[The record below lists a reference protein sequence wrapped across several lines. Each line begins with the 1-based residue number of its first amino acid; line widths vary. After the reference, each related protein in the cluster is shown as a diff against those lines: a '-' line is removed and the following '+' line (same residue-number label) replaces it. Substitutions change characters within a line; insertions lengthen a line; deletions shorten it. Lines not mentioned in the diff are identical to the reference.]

1 MEGAMNK
8 TEKAQTGTVANKV
21 NVTFSFFQIFAHIF
35 FFFLAPVL
43 FHDSRLVLLTLALG
57 IAIIFTNQ
65 LWALIHEGI
74 HGLLLPERRSNNL
87 LLSVLSIFF
96 GSSSIFLRAAHLF
109 HHRYSRSDSERVE
122 TYTAQENRVVV
133 SVAYYFGLFSGLF
146 FSELILPFIA
156 FLPIKLLVKI
166 RDRFFTTHSM
176 VSHMIGYLARQPRK
190 LSIMRVELLGVLVV
204 FSTALSFFGP
214 NYSFF
219 LAFLFVRAFLISFL
233 DYVYH
238 YGTPVGSNLHGKNL
252 ELPEVVSK
260 FLLHFNLHGIHH
272 QHPGLSWVELPKAF
286 KEKKLRYD
294 GQYIRAALEQINGPI
309 LKEELAFKKS
319 A

>member
-1 MEGAMNK
+1 MNK
-8 TEKAQTGTVANKV
+8 TEKAQTGTVVNKI
-21 NVTFSFFQIFAHIF
+21 NLTFSFFQISAHSL
-35 FFFLAPVL
+35 FFFLTPVL
-43 FHDSRLVLLTLALG
+43 FHDARLVLLTLAVG
-57 IAIIFTNQ
+57 VAIIFTNQ

-74 HGLLLPERRSNNL
+74 HGFLLPERRSNNL

-122 TYTAQENRVVV
+122 IYTAQENRVGV
-133 SVAYYFGLFSGLF
+133 SVAYYFSLLSGLY

-156 FLPIKLLVKI
+156 FLPAKHLVKI
-166 RDRFFTTHSM
+166 RDRLFTTHSM
-176 VSHMIGYLARQPRK
+176 ASHVIGYLARQPRK
-190 LSIMRVELLGVLVV
+190 LRIMRVELLGVLFV
-204 FSTALSFFGP
+204 FSTALSLFGS

-238 YGTPVGSNLHGKNL
+238 YGTPIGSNLHGKNL
-252 ELPEVVSK
+252 ALPEVVSK

-272 QHPGLSWVELPKAF
+272 QNPGLSWVELPRTF
-286 KEKKLRYD
+286 KEKKLSYD
-294 GQYIRAALEQINGPI
+294 DGYVRAALEQINGPI
-309 LKEELAFKKS
+309 LKEELASEKS

>member
-1 MEGAMNK
+1 
-8 TEKAQTGTVANKV
+8 
-21 NVTFSFFQIFAHIF
+21 
-35 FFFLAPVL
+35 VL
-43 FHDSRLVLLTLALG
+43 FHDSRLVLLTLAVG
-57 IAIIFTNQ
+57 VAIIFTNQ

-74 HGLLLPERRSNNL
+74 HGFLLPERRSNNL
-87 LLSVLSIFF
+87 LLSVLSIIF
-96 GSSSIFLRAAHLF
+96 GSSSVFLRAAHLF

-122 TYTAQENRVVV
+122 IYTAQENKVGV
-133 SVAYYFGLFSGLF
+133 SVAYYFGLLSGLF
-146 FSELILPFIA
+146 FSEVILPFIA
-156 FLPIKLLVKI
+156 FAPMKILVRI
-166 RDRFFTTHSM
+166 RERFFTKHSM
-176 VSHMIGYLARQPRK
+176 ASHIIDYLARQPRK
-190 LSIMRVELLGVLVV
+190 LSIMRVELLGVLIV
-204 FSTALSFFGP
+204 FSTALSLFGS

-272 QHPGLSWVELPKAF
+272 QNPGLSWVELPRAF
-286 KEKKLRYD
+286 KEKKLSYD
-294 GQYIRAALEQINGPI
+294 DQYVRAALMQFNGPI
-309 LKEELAFKKS
+309 LKDELTFKKP

>member
-1 MEGAMNK
+1 MNK
-8 TEKAQTGTVANKV
+8 TEKAQTDTVVNKI
-21 NVTFSFFQIFAHIF
+21 NLTFSFIQISAHIF
-35 FFFLAPVL
+35 FFFLTPVL

-57 IAIIFTNQ
+57 VAIIFTNQ

-96 GSSSIFLRAAHLF
+96 GSSSIFLRTVHLF

-122 TYTAQENRVVV
+122 IYTAQESRVGV
-133 SVAYYFGLFSGLF
+133 SVAYYSGLF
-146 FSELILPFIA
+146 WGLYFSELILPFIA
-156 FLPIKLLVKI
+156 FFPVNLLVKI

-176 VSHMIGYLARQPRK
+176 ASHVIGYLVRQPRK
-190 LSIMRVELLGVLVV
+190 LSIMRVELLGVLFV
-204 FSTALSFFGP
+204 FSAALSFFGS

-260 FLLHFNLHGIHH
+260 FLLHFNFHGIHH
-272 QHPGLSWVELPKAF
+272 QNPGLSWVELPKAF
-286 KEKKLRYD
+286 NEKKLKYD
-294 GQYIRAALEQINGPI
+294 DQYVRAALEQINGPI
-309 LKEELAFKKS
+309 LKEKLAFKKS